1 MQCDSK
7 KKEESQAL
15 KVVCTPELRGVGAAD
30 KRSSFLVMASIAAP
44 EYRAEERAAVDMVC
58 VIDRSGSMAGQRLEM
73 AKATVEFVVA
83 NLRSDDR
90 LGVVTYDDVVTNHF
104 PLRPMTA
111 EGKAAIAAVK
121 SIVGAG
127 STNLCGGLV
136 EGVDQMRRRDG
147 EKKNEVASVLLFTD
161 GQANVGYMR
170 AEEIIKATINA
181 DYARL
186 AFQPNQQQ
194 QQQQQPPRPQQLQQQ
209 PPHPQQL
216 QQYWAMPVPLPSV
229 AQAQNPADFGG
240 LSPAASGEQLK
251 KPSTPPPAEEKK
263 RSTASEDMPL
273 PCTINTFGFGTDHDA
288 TLLKKIADH
297 GQGIVVG
304 QDIRVTF
311 EAIGGGEQVRIN
323 RILTRF
329 KTTEVEP
336 GRVYEVALGDI
347 QSEERR
353 DILVDVSIAGAT
365 TDVEAD
371 TPEWPVLKTT
381 VTYTNVITGRS
392 GARAEHSATII
403 RRPAADHHHHD
414 EARDV
419 AVDRQLNRWLA
430 AEAMEAANEVARGG
444 DMERARAII
453 KRASDRI
460 RESVSRA
467 DEFCQS
473 LVSDLARCEGGLVS
487 HGSWAAG
494 GSKML
499 TNQMQAHQVQRS
511 TNVGSASQASY
522 QSSARCQ
529 MQQQQQ
535 QIFKP
540 QP

>member
-1 MQCDSK
+1 
-7 KKEESQAL
+7 
-15 KVVCTPELRGVGAAD
+15 
-30 KRSSFLVMASIAAP
+30 
-44 EYRAEERAAVDMVC
+44 
-58 VIDRSGSMAGQRLEM
+58 
-73 AKATVEFVVA
+73 
-83 NLRSDDR
+83 
-90 LGVVTYDDVVTNHF
+90 
-104 PLRPMTA
+104 
-111 EGKAAIAAVK
+111 
-121 SIVGAG
+121 
-127 STNLCGGLV
+127 
-136 EGVDQMRRRDG
+136 
-147 EKKNEVASVLLFTD
+147 
-161 GQANVGYMR
+161 
-170 AEEIIKATINA
+170 
-181 DYARL
+181 
-186 AFQPNQQQ
+186 
-194 QQQQQPPRPQQLQQQ
+194 
-209 PPHPQQL
+209 
-216 QQYWAMPVPLPSV
+216 MPVPLPSV

-263 RSTASEDMPL
+263 RSTASEDLPL

-297 GQGIVVG
+297 GQGMYYYINSTPSIAEAYADCLGGLLSVVG

-392 GARAEHSATII
+392 GARAEHTATII

-511 TNVGSASQASY
+511 TNVGWASQASY

-535 QIFKP
+535 QIFRP